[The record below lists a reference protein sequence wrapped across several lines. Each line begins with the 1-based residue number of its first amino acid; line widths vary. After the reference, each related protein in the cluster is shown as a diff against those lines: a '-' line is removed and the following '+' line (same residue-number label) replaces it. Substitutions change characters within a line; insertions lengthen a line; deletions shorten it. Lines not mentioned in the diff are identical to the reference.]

1 MTDDDKESTA
11 QRNAEV
17 IPYPVGYGRPP
28 MHTRFQAGKSG
39 NPSGRAKGSQNL
51 RTLFKKVMKEQVS
64 LREGGEVRKVSKA
77 EAILRGLVVG
87 AMKGD
92 TKSAAAVLRLAEQT
106 GEFDDEHAPLQKIE
120 RVIIRW
126 QNETDDKESS
136 A

>member
-1 MTDDDKESTA
+1 
-11 QRNAEV
+11 
-17 IPYPVGYGRPP
+17 

-51 RTLFKKVMKEQVS
+51 RTIFKKVMEQVS
-64 LREGGEVRKVSKA
+64 LREGGEVRNSKA
-77 EAILRGLVVG
+77 EAILRGLVVA

-92 TKSAAAVLRLAEQT
+92 TKSAAAVLRVAEQT
-106 GEFDDEHAPLQKIE
+106 GEFDDEHAALQKIE

-126 QNETDDKESS
+126 QNETDDEESS